1 MGKIDLNFTMD
12 YCRRWGLRE
21 AVREVVQN
29 ARDVEIQ
36 GGRMEVEHDAR
47 TETLT
52 VTSHGQHLTSRA
64 LVFGATDKGRDDRTI
79 GQFGDGLKVALG
91 VFLRYGVRVRIDT
104 GREVWTPCVVDRDG
118 AEVVGVSTRALPTAR
133 HRDRVEFEVGGVTA
147 ADWAAWKRGFL
158 FLSPPADAVATRIG
172 SLIRDPDR
180 RGDVYCKGI
189 LVARTDG
196 LRYAYDLPHLS
207 LNRDRQAAN
216 PAEVQAYAREVW
228 AEAARQGIVRPADLY
243 GILADPAQDDVRV
256 GCVSVASFSDET
268 VGALVAAFRA
278 AHGDTVPVRSAAE
291 ATEAGQ
297 RGLDAVVV
305 PDSLRLLLERG
316 GVAGL
321 AARKEALREDVRQRF
336 TWGDLSPRELDRLQ
350 GAIALLDDALAA
362 RGEAPAT
369 VEVVDFADAATL
381 GLYVPTS
388 DRILLARGT
397 LSSHAAYSVLAHEAA
412 HRHGGDGDPAHRLAI
427 EDVMARMVAG
437 LVGGA

>member
-12 YCRRWGLRE
+12 YCRRWGLQE

-29 ARDVEIQ
+29 ARDVEIL

-47 TETLT
+47 AETLT

-91 VFLRYGVRVRIDT
+91 VFLRYGARVRIDT

-118 AEVVGVSTRALPTAR
+118 VQVVGVSTRALPAAR
-133 HRDRVEFEVGGVTA
+133 HRDRVVFEVGGVTA

-158 FLSPPADAVATRIG
+158 FLTPPRDAVQTAIG
-172 SLIRDPDR
+172 TLVRDQDR
-180 RGDVYCKGI
+180 RGEVYCKGI
-189 LVARTDG
+189 LVCRIPA
-196 LRYAYDLPHLS
+196 LRYAYDIPSLS
-207 LNRDRQAAN
+207 LNRDRQVADAY
-216 PAEVQAYAREVW
+216 EVQAYAREVW
-228 AEAARQGIVRPADLY
+228 ADATRRGSVQAADLY
-243 GILADPAQDDVRV
+243 AVLADPAQEDVRV
-256 GCVSVASFSDET
+256 GSTSVGSFSTET
-268 VGALVAAFRA
+268 LSALVATFRA
-278 AHGDTVPVRSAAE
+278 AHGDAVPVRSAAE
-291 ATEAGQ
+291 AAEAGQ
-297 RGLDAVVV
+297 CGLAAVVV
-305 PDSLRLLLERG
+305 PDALRVVLERG

-321 AARKEALREDVRQRF
+321 AARKTSLREDVRERF
-336 TWGDLSPRELDRLQ
+336 ADADLTPRELDRLQ
-350 GAIALLDDALAA
+350 GAVSLLDAALAA

-369 VEVVDFADAATL
+369 VEVVDFTDESIL
-381 GLYVPTS
+381 GLYVPAS
-388 DRILLARGT
+388 DRILLARRT
-397 LSSHAAYSVLAHEAA
+397 LSSHAAYGILAHEAA